1 MELHV
6 NLHGEQCHV
15 ETSGGEGWIDK
26 DYAVGEYGF
35 QIGDIGIYGLLPGVL
50 VDLVIKAANHLMI
63 CGHKFSLRVTADR
76 ECQEI
81 KYEGRS

>member
-50 VDLVIKAANHLMI
+50 VDLVIKAANPSVLPPAAPA
-63 CGHKFSLRVTADR
+63 GREQRVV
-76 ECQEI
+76 
-81 KYEGRS
+81 GGP